1 MKMCFFCKSFQIT
14 DKFLEKP
21 CCSICKTTL
30 EINKSFAALQE
41 QIKNG
46 FKAIETER
54 ETIT

>member
-21 CCSICKTTL
+21 CCSIYKTTL
-30 EINKSFAALQE
+30 EMNKSFAALQE